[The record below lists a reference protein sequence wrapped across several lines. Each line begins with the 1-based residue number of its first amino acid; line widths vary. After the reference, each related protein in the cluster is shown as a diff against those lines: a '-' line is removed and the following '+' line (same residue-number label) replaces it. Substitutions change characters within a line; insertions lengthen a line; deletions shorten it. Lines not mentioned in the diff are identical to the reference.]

1 MAFSE
6 FSYLAAPLAAT
17 IAIWLIFV
25 RAIYRKSNSFPVVD
39 VGVFLATTVLIYTCV
54 PLLVALIAGI
64 QLTDLSDNRLR
75 TLAPDE
81 REMGLFFWHY
91 VAFLA
96 GLSVSY
102 ASMRRGEFIVP
113 RLSTAGSAIRLSVI
127 FSILGIT
134 GFFLALRF
142 ATGIDVS
149 PSYSEYVENAQ
160 VYASMPLALRQ
171 VVGHLGGMLFI
182 AKLALL
188 AIVFQNI
195 RNPAWR
201 FFGVLWIGA
210 ELVMPFIQLGSRTNA
225 MLLGMGAV
233 MFYHL
238 HIKPLRGITL
248 FGLALVGL
256 SGFLIQ
262 GVLRSTFSPGELQ
275 GLDALTV
282 ANEFQSVFA
291 TGYDIYKMHTEGGL
305 IVPWQIY
312 IGDFLRILPQQLSP
326 ITKIDQ
332 SEWYLKA
339 IGYAG
344 EGVGFTFGAVAEG
357 VIGFGLPQLFFQGL
371 LLGWVLAKIHN
382 ACAKR
387 TDKLLWLVFYIWFCT
402 KIYVSFRSSTFYWLT
417 YVAYDFLPY
426 VVVLNILRFAIN
438 GARSSPNLSNNAGAR
453 QVVP

>member
-1 MAFSE
+1 MEFSE
-6 FSYLAAPLAAT
+6 YTYLAAPLAASF
-17 IAIWLIFV
+17 AIWLTFV
-25 RAIYRKSNSFPVVD
+25 LAIYRKSNSLPVVD
-39 VGVFLATTVLIYTCV
+39 VGIFLATAVLVYTCF
-54 PLLVALIAGI
+54 PLMSMLIAGVE
-64 QLTDLSDNRLR
+64 LTAFSDNRLR
-75 TLAPDE
+75 VRAPDA
-81 REMGLFFWHY
+81 REVGLFFWFY
-91 VAFLA
+91 VVFLA
-96 GLSVSY
+96 GFSVSY
-102 ASMRRGEFIVP
+102 SLSRQREIIVP
-113 RLSTAGSAIRLSVI
+113 RLFPAGSAIRLSVI
-127 FSILGIT
+127 FSILGLM
-134 GFFLALRF
+134 GFFFALRI
-142 ATGIDVS
+142 ATGIDIS

-195 RNPAWR
+195 QNRTWR
-201 FFGVLWIGA
+201 YFGVLWIGA
-210 ELVMPFIQLGSRTNA
+210 ELVMPFIQLGSRSNA
-225 MLLGMGAV
+225 LLLGMGAV

-238 HIKPLRGITL
+238 HVKSLRGITL

-262 GVLRSTFSPGELQ
+262 GVLRSAFSPGELQ
-275 GLDALTV
+275 GLDALTA

-291 TGYDIYKMHTEGGL
+291 TGFDLYKRYTEEGL
-305 IVPWQIY
+305 IVPWQVY
-312 IGDFLRILPQQLSP
+312 IGDFLRIWPQQLSP

-332 SEWYLKA
+332 SEWYLKV

-387 TDKLLWLVFYIWFCT
+387 AGKLLWLLFYVWFCT
-402 KIYVSFRSSTFYWLT
+402 KVYVSFRSSTFYWLT

-438 GARSSPNLSNNAGAR
+438 GARSSPNLPNNAGDR
-453 QVVP
+453 QVIP